1 MTCLDIDKII
11 QKPRCSLEMETM
23 FFCSGIPALYDSV
36 TTYIPLDAAWYF
48 RAWVATRHDLGTYK
62 EALEWWLVR

>member
-1 MTCLDIDKII
+1 
-11 QKPRCSLEMETM
+11 METM

>member
-1 MTCLDIDKII
+1 MNRINIKRGWGYIDRGKREWRP
-11 QKPRCSLEMETM
+11 QVC
-23 FFCSGIPALYDSV
+23 IPALYDSV